1 MRDLSIQTLTVTLS
15 PRLQETMFD
24 LGKIVVEKDET
35 KPEFQKQPEQDFD
48 KVDVAEVDYEKMD
61 VAESDFEKMDVAEA
75 DYEKMDVVEP
85 DYEKIEL
92 AEDVKRSENT
102 KGQDLAK

>member
-1 MRDLSIQTLTVTLS
+1 
-15 PRLQETMFD
+15 MFD

-35 KPEFQKQPEQDFD
+35 KPELQKQPEQDFE
-48 KVDVAEVDYEKMD
+48 KMDVAEVDYEKMD
-61 VAESDFEKMDVAEA
+61 VPESDEKMDVAEA
-75 DYEKMDVVEP
+75 VFEK
-85 DYEKIEL
+85 EL